1 MIKKIQLISPF
12 ICCHKSIF
20 KFQTIKMFKKQQTRS
35 SCCGAI
41 GSVVS
46 LQCQDAGF
54 ISGPAQWLKGSVLP
68 QLWCRLQLQ
77 LRSDPWPRNSMCH
90 GVTKKEKKGKKKKK
104 KKIQTFKFAVQI
116 GPKYF
121 NMVNKL

>member
-1 MIKKIQLISPF
+1 
-12 ICCHKSIF
+12 
-20 KFQTIKMFKKQQTRS
+20 
-35 SCCGAI
+35 
-41 GSVVS
+41 
-46 LQCQDAGF
+46 
-54 ISGPAQWLKGSVLP
+54 
-68 QLWCRLQLQ
+68 
-77 LRSDPWPRNSMCH
+77 MCH